1 MPKPGRRVGE
11 RIRRW
16 RRSRNRSQRWLADEV
31 GVHVNTVARWER
43 NGIDPDHAALPR
55 IAAALGVAVGELGP
69 LRHRDAV
76 VQRGESGG
84 MVHRARPV
92 PVQWAAVAGAMG
104 GRTGCRGAWR
114 VSRGRGY
121 RPRGHS
127 I

>member
-31 GVHVNTVARWER
+31 GVHVNTVTRWEAG
-43 NGIDPDHAALPR
+43 GIDPDDAALPR
-55 IAAALGVAVGELGP
+55 IAAVLGVAVGELGP
-69 LRHRDAV
+69 SRHRGAV
-76 VQRGESGG
+76 VQRGESGV
-84 MVHRARPV
+84 MVHRARPL
-92 PVQWAAVAGAMG
+92 PVEWAAVRAAVA
-104 GRTGCRGAWR
+104 RGAFPG
-114 VSRGRGY
+114 VGAT